1 MDTLRWWGGGG
12 GGGGQHTDKPV
23 MGNEWR
29 AREEGRE
36 GGDAPHPCCATKGG
50 ALRNSLSLFPSPA
63 CLLLEYTG
71 SVCTQFWLTSC
82 ALKELCKY
90 GKTKKSSQTSCRADQ
105 LACSSAQRRILIY
118 PRAHPR
124 HSFENCIIVK
134 SPTRSGKR
142 PLGWNRTTG
151 RAPHQRNSSENA
163 SDITPQHALSCGL

>member
-1 MDTLRWWGGGG
+1 MNDERERRGERGATLHIHVALQRVGLWGI
-12 GGGGQHTDKPV
+12 
-23 MGNEWR
+23 
-29 AREEGRE
+29 
-36 GGDAPHPCCATKGG
+36 
-50 ALRNSLSLFPSPA
+50 LSLFPSPA